1 MKRDELKRVLK
12 DAKEVRFPI
21 SEEKTTITID
31 ENMVFVPRIEY
42 ASLLRRSALLD
53 ALADDLK
60 IRLDNGDNYPV
71 KDDIVMAV
79 TGANRYKERI
89 KNEVDAAYK
98 RIEELTSEL
107 AKRHEEFDNVRAQ
120 LEIAK
125 DEIESLKSSGKSEE
139 GERGYVGNG

>member
-12 DAKEVRFPI
+12 DTKEVRFPI

-42 ASLLRRSALLD
+42 ASLLRRAALMD

-60 IRLDNGDNYPV
+60 IRLDRGDNYPV

-79 TGANRYKERI
+79 TGANRYKDRI
-89 KNEVDAAYK
+89 KNEVDVAYK

-107 AKRHEEFDNVRAQ
+107 AKRNEEFDNVRAQ

-125 DEIESLKSSGKSEE
+125 DEIESLKAGRGKQEE
-139 GERGYVGNG
+139 SHE

>member
-12 DAKEVRFPI
+12 DTKEVRFPI

-42 ASLLRRSALLD
+42 ANLLRRAALMD

-60 IRLDNGDNYPV
+60 IRLDRGDNYPV

-79 TGANRYKERI
+79 TGANRYKDRI
-89 KNEVDAAYK
+89 KNEVDAAYQK
-98 RIEELTSEL
+98 IENLKSALDKMHTELNE
-107 AKRHEEFDNVRAQ
+107 VRA
-120 LEIAK
+120 ERDAAK
-125 DEIESLKSSGKSEE
+125 AEIESLKAGGGKQEE
-139 GERGYVGNG
+139 SHE